1 MNYKVVPISKAVADI
16 VRETMISPHGKLPAS
31 SSAATG
37 YGPCRS
43 CLRTFKQGEDERIYI
58 SYDPFA
64 GVSDLP
70 LPGPVFIHTKAC
82 EEYFEDGFPTTLL
95 NIPMIFEGFGDHSRL
110 AAAEAVDVSRINE
123 QIDQMLSDTDV
134 QFIHVRNGEAG
145 CYIAKI
151 ERR

>member
-1 MNYKVVPISKAVADI
+1 M
-16 VRETMISPHGKLPAS
+16 
-31 SSAATG
+31 ATG

-43 CLRTFKQGEDERIYI
+43 CLRTFRQGEDERIFI
-58 SYDPFA
+58 SYDTFA
-64 GVSDLP
+64 GVSNLP
-70 LPGPVFIHTKAC
+70 LPGPVFIHTETC
-82 EEYFEDGFPTTLL
+82 EEYVEDGFPTTLL
-95 NIPMIFEGFGDHSRL
+95 NIPMIFEGFDDHSRL

-134 QFIHVRNGEAG
+134 RFIHVRNGEAG